1 MQGRR
6 HEPRAA
12 AETPVLID
20 AHTHLQPHGACR
32 PVNRALIEQYVEAAL
47 GAGLDGIV
55 FTEHLFR
62 FREAYDLL
70 GGWWNADPNPQ
81 LAATTAAYW
90 RDHVNLK
97 LPEYVDLIEDA
108 KSAGLPV
115 FLGIEMD
122 WLPGKAETLRR
133 ILAPHAWD
141 LVLGAVHWIGAFG
154 FDSDE
159 VIDEWQRRDVDAVY
173 AEYTQLIVE
182 LADSGLADVIAH
194 ADRPKVFGHRPSDPT
209 PFHAAVVAA
218 AVRNGLALEVNSKGL
233 RSAAQEL
240 YPAPAM
246 IAAARAA
253 GVPVTLASDAHV
265 AAGLGQDFA
274 VAIEAAKAAGY
285 DGYVRFE
292 RRRRLH
298 QLFA

>member
-1 MQGRR
+1 
-6 HEPRAA
+6 
-12 AETPVLID
+12 
-20 AHTHLQPHGACR
+20 
-32 PVNRALIEQYVEAAL
+32 
-47 GAGLDGIV
+47 
-55 FTEHLFR
+55 
-62 FREAYDLL
+62 DLL

-97 LPEYVDLIEDA
+97 LAEYVELIETA

-122 WLPGKAETLRR
+122 WIPGKAETLHRM
-133 ILAPHAWD
+133 LAPYAWD

-159 VIDEWQRRDVDAVY
+159 FIGEWQRRDVDAVY
-173 AEYTQLIVE
+173 AEYTELIVE

-194 ADRPKVFGHRPSDPT
+194 ADRPKLFGHRPSDPG

-218 AVRNGLALEVNSKGL
+218 AARNGLALEINTKGL
-233 RSAAQEL
+233 RSTAREL

-253 GVPVTLASDAHV
+253 GVQITLASDAHLAEGV
-265 AAGLGQDFA
+265 GQDFA
-274 VAIEAAKAAGY
+274 AAIAAAQAAGY
-285 DGYVRFE
+285 DGYARF
-292 RRRRLH
+292 RRRMRTH
-298 QLFA
+298 QPFARPSLDQRTAARRYSETPTIDS